1 MGGVAFVLI
10 LALGARATSSIVAG
24 PLTLAL
30 AGAGLLALWV
40 GRRAASSVK
49 TAWGGGCFANG
60 LLSSAVAV
68 GFGVQDELWSGR
80 SPYPV
85 DLDRA
90 IGSLNHF
97 VWELAARLGL
107 IAFVLAAV
115 LFAISYWLLGP
126 PHRKA

>member
-1 MGGVAFVLI
+1 
-10 LALGARATSSIVAG
+10 
-24 PLTLAL
+24 
-30 AGAGLLALWV
+30 
-40 GRRAASSVK
+40 
-49 TAWGGGCFANG
+49 
-60 LLSSAVAV
+60 
-68 GFGVQDELWSGR
+68 
-80 SPYPV
+80 V